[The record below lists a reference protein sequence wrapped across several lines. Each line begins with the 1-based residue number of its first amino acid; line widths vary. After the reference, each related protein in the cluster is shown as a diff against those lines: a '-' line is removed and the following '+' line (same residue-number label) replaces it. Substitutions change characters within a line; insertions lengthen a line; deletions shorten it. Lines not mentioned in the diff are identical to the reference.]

1 MVFSRENLILHFS
14 NVCLNSPA
22 YYLPHVRVPFYI
34 LRPEPRNAQHI
45 RCDKYLTIAARSGA
59 NANRGDSQR
68 FGNLSCQVGW
78 GLRVMVK
85 PLVPLGVR
93 TLQLKGLTRVLR

>member
-1 MVFSRENLILHFS
+1 MRTPRFPLDPVEVQEVTR
-14 NVCLNSPA
+14 
-22 YYLPHVRVPFYI
+22 
-34 LRPEPRNAQHI
+34 LR
-45 RCDKYLTIAARSGA
+45 L
-59 NANRGDSQR
+59 
-68 FGNLSCQVGW
+68 